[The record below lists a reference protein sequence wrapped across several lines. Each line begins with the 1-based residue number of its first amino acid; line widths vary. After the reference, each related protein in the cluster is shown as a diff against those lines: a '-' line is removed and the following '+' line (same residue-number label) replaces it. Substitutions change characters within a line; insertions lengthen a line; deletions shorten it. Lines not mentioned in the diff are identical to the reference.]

1 MRVEGDQSPLSIQ
14 PAIIPPANQEQ
25 EIYGGKD
32 QSQPPIQSAIP
43 PANQGHW
50 TSKSVDI
57 PQKKKDCK
65 VSTVCSHF
73 YLV

>member
-32 QSQPPIQSAIP
+32 QSQLPIQSANP

-57 PQKKKDCK
+57 SQKKKDCK
-65 VSTVCSHF
+65 V
-73 YLV
+73 YI